1 MKKPYSLDYS
11 ITRDIDRVHAVNDIL
26 DSLDTDLP
34 PSDLEQ
40 LGSYILYGK
49 DENGLN
55 AVQRGEMLGGD
66 RRFSSWK
73 TKDDKL
79 KSLDELLENPL
90 VNETQF
96 NPTNK
101 RDIYNKKLTQIRRP
115 RYNSDGTLKDIGDGD
130 IPGMQDWWDSID
142 RLERRIAVAEG
153 RIPPAENSAKPELSS
168 YVLWQLKHT
177 LIDLRR
183 HQYYLR
189 DSYKPTIHFLAIDHP
204 KQQFINWA
212 EDAAYWIPL
221 SQWQS
226 KVSNQLIPKW
236 STNLDDYETRT
247 NAATG
252 ELEVHWIVQRHTFNW
267 EDPWHIRM
275 LLSQYSQL
283 YEYFKNKLDTYGR
296 TLIFDFE
303 RYVELT
309 NFSSVRKTILKLKMQ
324 GAQVDEI
331 RAKLIQEYGF
341 DYEDN
346 HLYSIMSQEIPK
358 KIAETVRK
366 INLELDTPEY
376 KKKRCHRCRRFL
388 PRDPLFFGHNKGRR
402 DGWAS
407 NCKECEKKR
416 RIEKKEVS
424 EFDRR
429 KKDSQVFEMQKGEK

>member
-247 NAATG
+247 NAVTG

-275 LLSQYSQL
+275 LLSQYS
-283 YEYFKNKLDTYGR
+283 
-296 TLIFDFE
+296 
-303 RYVELT
+303 
-309 NFSSVRKTILKLKMQ
+309 
-324 GAQVDEI
+324 
-331 RAKLIQEYGF
+331 
-341 DYEDN
+341 
-346 HLYSIMSQEIPK
+346 
-358 KIAETVRK
+358 
-366 INLELDTPEY
+366 
-376 KKKRCHRCRRFL
+376 
-388 PRDPLFFGHNKGRR
+388 
-402 DGWAS
+402 
-407 NCKECEKKR
+407 
-416 RIEKKEVS
+416 
-424 EFDRR
+424 
-429 KKDSQVFEMQKGEK
+429 